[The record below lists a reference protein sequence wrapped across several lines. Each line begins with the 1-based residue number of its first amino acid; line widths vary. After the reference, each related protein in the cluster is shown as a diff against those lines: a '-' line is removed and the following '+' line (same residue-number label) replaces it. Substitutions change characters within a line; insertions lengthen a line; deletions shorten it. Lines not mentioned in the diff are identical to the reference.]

1 MAVTASDQGGGVA
14 FGRQQHPA
22 EDGSFILSATVSN
35 TGAGGSLATTLRYYR
50 STGDTQVG
58 TGAVGALASGDEA
71 SSIDLT
77 TPSTPGVYYYGA
89 CVDAASGE

>member
-1 MAVTASDQGGGVA
+1 MSNTGTGGSLA
-14 FGRQQHPA
+14 TTLRYYRR
-22 EDGSFILSATVSN
+22 LSATVSN
-35 TGAGGSLATTLRYYR
+35 TGTGGSLATTLRYYR

-77 TPSTPGVYYYGA
+77 TPSTPGAYYYGA